1 LLNLDSR
8 KIIHIDCDCFF
19 AAVELRDNPQWRGLP
34 LAVGG
39 RAASRGVLSTC
50 NYEAREFGLHSA
62 MPTAEAL
69 RLCPQL
75 VLVPHRFAAYKEASQ
90 QILHILREYT
100 DAVEPLSLDEAFLD
114 VSDSDNASLLA
125 QTIRQQIAKQV
136 GITASAGVSINKFL
150 AKVASDIRKPNGQF
164 VIAPARVAEFLHDLP
179 VQRIPGVGKASM
191 LKMQQ
196 LQIVSCADLQQVP
209 LHQLINHFGV
219 FGKRLYGYA
228 RGIDYRPVRTD
239 RVRKSLSVEHTFAE
253 NLQNP
258 EQCEEAVRSLAEQLQ
273 QRWQP
278 LKKDY
283 SINKVFLKIRFA
295 DFSLMSMENK
305 ATGFNEPMLQQL
317 LQQLMQRKT
326 MQVRL
331 LGVGVGL
338 QERKEE
344 QLDLFD
350 HHSHH

>member
-1 LLNLDSR
+1 MFNLDSR

-19 AAVELRDNPQWRGLP
+19 AAIELRDNPQWRGLP

-75 VLVPHRFAAYKEASQ
+75 ILVPHRFAAYKEASQ
-90 QILHILREYT
+90 QIVRILKEYS
-100 DAVEPLSLDEAFLD
+100 DEVEPLSLDEAFLD

-125 QTIRQQIAKQV
+125 QTIRQHIAKQV
-136 GITASAGVSINKFL
+136 GITVSAGVSINKFL
-150 AKVASDIRKPNGQF
+150 AKIASDWRKPNGQF
-164 VIAPARVAEFLHDLP
+164 VIAPARVAEFLQDLP

-196 LQIVSCADLQQVP
+196 LQIATCADLQQVP

-219 FGKRLYGYA
+219 FGKRLHGYA

-239 RVRKSLSVEHTFAE
+239 RVRKSLSVENTFAE
-253 NLQNP
+253 NIRHP
-258 EQCEEAVRSLAEQLQ
+258 EQCIQAISDLAEQLQ
-273 QRWQP
+273 LRWQP
-278 LKKDY
+278 LKNEY

-305 ATGFNEPMLQQL
+305 STGFNEAMLQQL
-317 LQQLMQRKT
+317 LQQLLGRKA
-326 MQVRL
+326 MPVRL

-338 QERKEE
+338 QPRMEE
-344 QLDLFD
+344 QLDLFETY
-350 HHSHH
+350 SHR